1 LAKIRKRTK
10 EEKKDSKFYSETF
23 NLQRLKNMFIL
34 LFNRMNVVITKG
46 ESLESE
52 YPSLIADLEN
62 EINNKE

>member
-1 LAKIRKRTK
+1 
-10 EEKKDSKFYSETF
+10 
-23 NLQRLKNMFIL
+23 MFIL

>member
-1 LAKIRKRTK
+1 MAKIRKRTK